1 MTGAVSYALV
11 RELRAQVAQRMT
23 TARSVRAQAGQ
34 GELGTGEER
43 QLALALI
50 AEAVRDLAATHVA
63 EGRGA
68 PDGVSDGRLAWAVE
82 AAMFGAGPLQPL
94 LEDEDL
100 ENLDLNGYDE
110 VWATYASRGRVR
122 LPPIGDS
129 DQDLIDILRSLASYA
144 GPVARPWSTVHPQLD
159 LGLPG
164 GVRVSGLLA
173 ASARPQVSIRRDRL
187 GPQAFLDVP
196 PRRYADAIS
205 LVELGTMDRQC
216 AAFLGAAVRARANI
230 LIAGATDAGKTTL
243 LRAMANAIPPGER
256 IITIE
261 QARELR
267 LGREAALHADVVELE
282 TVLPSADHKG
292 GLEGADLVRRSKR
305 MNPDRLIFGEVL
317 AGAEA
322 RAMLE
327 AMLQGGDG
335 SMSTIHSRNAYGA
348 IARLIIGLGSL
359 REPVQPSTTAALI
372 GQAIDFVVYVRHV
385 AGSRRVVTEI
395 LEISGHQGESVS
407 YATIFVSPE
416 PGEQPAGLPHVSG
429 RGEAPG
435 ESYTPAR
442 RDTRIPLRRA
452 GLLAQHGYTDELGE
466 RLNAEGTRS
475 ERRRNRQDPGDRSGS
490 HRLPVPEPER
500 ARPWSDL
507 MPSTHPAI
515 NVGAVE
521 PAEPLGS
528 VHLAGNAVE
537 APAGNVDPAGIPE
550 SLLQDTWTAADPT
563 DLAFVAT
570 SFNSRAPGDGS
581 DALVE
586 HVTVD
591 GVVRASLDLPD
602 DGRVDSEP
610 IVHRRRPEPLAP
622 APAAADDADA
632 AASLDGDKLVSEV
645 HDAPGAMAGL
655 TARATSPIIDM
666 GARRRGAAQ
675 AVSSAEAPLLVPGEN
690 DHYKGTS
697 VATVGADVEEAGAEE
712 ATRSSGSG
720 TGWPSAYPTRRGRR
734 ARPPA
739 SPHTSS
745 VTSNEAAGSGVLD
758 RAAGYRDEGRAGE
771 QGPAEPWLAE
781 PASLVAA
788 TDIPGHR
795 AQAGPGPADE
805 DDVPEWKRLGL
816 PRSQR

>member
-68 PDGVSDGRLAWAVE
+68 PDGVSDGQLAWAVE

-292 GLEGADLVRRSKR
+292 GLDGADLVRRSKR

-359 REPVQPSTTAALI
+359 REPVQPSTAAALI

-416 PGEQPAGLPHVSG
+416 PGEQPHVSG
-429 RGEAPG
+429 RVEAPG

-475 ERRRNRQDPGDRSGS
+475 ERRRNRQVPGDRSGS

-500 ARPWSDL
+500 ARPWADL
-507 MPSTHPAI
+507 TPSAHPVTSASAA
-515 NVGAVE
+515 GPAE
-521 PAEPLGS
+521 PVEPLGS
-528 VHLAGNAVE
+528 VHPEGSAFE
-537 APAGNVDPAGIPE
+537 APGGHVDPAGIPE
-550 SLLQDTWTAADPT
+550 LLLQDTVSAADPT
-563 DLAFVAT
+563 DPAFLAA
-570 SFNSRAPGDGS
+570 SFDGLAPGDGF
-581 DALVE
+581 DALAE
-586 HVTVD
+586 RVTVD
-591 GVVRASLDLPD
+591 GLVRSSLDLPD
-602 DGRVDSEP
+602 DGRGGGEP
-610 IVHRRRPEPLAP
+610 IIHRRRPEPLAP
-622 APAAADDADA
+622 APVAGQDEAAALNDDD
-632 AASLDGDKLVSEV
+632 LVSEV
-645 HDAPGAMAGL
+645 HDAPGVLAGPS
-655 TARATSPIIDM
+655 TRAISPIIDM
-666 GARRRGAAQ
+666 GARRRSATQ
-675 AVSSAEAPLLVPGEN
+675 ASSSAEAPLLVPGEN

-697 VATVGADVEEAGAEE
+697 VATVAADVEEAGAEE
-712 ATRSSGSG
+712 ATDSSVSG

-739 SPHTSS
+739 PPHTAS
-745 VTSNEAAGSGVLD
+745 VTAPEAAGSGVLD
-758 RAAGYRDEGRAGE
+758 STASYRDEGRAGE
-771 QGPAEPWLAE
+771 HGPTEPWPAE

-788 TDIPGHR
+788 ADLPGHG
-795 AQAGPGPADE
+795 AQAGPGPDAE